1 MAVLKKEIKSDFTVV
16 HNKFLRDK
24 KLSINA
30 RGLLMTMLSMSNNW
44 NFSIKGLASILPD
57 GERKIAST
65 LKELEE
71 NGYLIR
77 KRKYEK
83 GKIADW
89 EYIFSDEPMHSNV
102 PVENVENFK
111 SSTHQ
116 NLHLQNVNVENVDVQ
131 ESGTKEIPYKKI
143 SSDEKSIYQS
153 ERATGQNKK
162 VFNISE
168 NSEYSKTYKNACMQ
182 ISKNELLNDGY
193 SKDKLHEV
201 ADLITWVNTTNKPAL
216 KINGREIDIECVRRE
231 FSKLESRHVCYV
243 LDFIKSRTEKI
254 KSPRGYLLTC
264 LYNAPTNIEKI
275 KEEVK

>member
-57 GERKIAST
+57 GERKTAST

-89 EYIFSDEPMHSNV
+89 EYIFSDEPMRSNV
-102 PVENVENFK
+102 PVENFK
-111 SSTHQ
+111 GSAHQ

-153 ERATGQNKK
+153 KRAARQNKK

-168 NSEYSKTYKNACMQ
+168 NSEYSTVYKNACMQ

-201 ADLITWVNTTNKPAL
+201 AGLITWVNTTNKPAL

-231 FSKLESRHVCYV
+231 FSRLERRHICYV
-243 LDFIKSRTEKI
+243 IDFIKSRTEKI

-264 LYNAPTNIEKI
+264 LYNAPANIEKI
-275 KEEVK
+275 REEVK